1 MASIVGICNSAL
13 IKLGATRI
21 IQLTEGSKN
30 ANLCS
35 EQFEKVRD
43 DLLRGH
49 VWNFAIRRTKL
60 AMLAEAPAFEFGRAF
75 QLPSDFLRVVSVH
88 PDASGR
94 GVLPYRIEGRRLL
107 ADAGGTYLRYV
118 CQISDPND
126 MDALFREALAWALA
140 ADLSIPITQ
149 SNSMR
154 QMMEEGLRAQLAKAK
169 SVDAI
174 EDFPE
179 SDIVPAW
186 VAARG

>member
-43 DLLRGH
+43 DLLRSH
-49 VWNFAIRRTKL
+49 VWNFAIGRTKL
-60 AMLAEAPAFEFGRAF
+60 ARLAEAPAFEFGTAF

-88 PDASGR
+88 PDGSGQAT
-94 GVLPYRIEGRRLL
+94 VPYRIEGRRLL
-107 ADAGGTYLRYV
+107 AGSDAIYLRYIH
-118 CQISDPND
+118 QIIDPNE

-154 QMMEEGLRAQLAKAK
+154 QMMEDGVRSQLSKAK

-179 SDIVPAW
+179 PEPAPAW

>member
-49 VWNFAIRRTKL
+49 VWNFAIARIQL
-60 AMLAEAPAFEFGRAF
+60 ARLAEAPAFEFGTAF

-88 PDASGR
+88 PDGAGQA
-94 GVLPYRIEGRRLL
+94 VIPYRIEGRRLL
-107 ADAGGTYLRYV
+107 ADSETIFLRYIR
-118 CQISDPND
+118 QISDPNE

-149 SNSMR
+149 SNSMS
-154 QMMEEGLRAQLAKAK
+154 QMMEDGLRKQLSKAQ

-179 SDIVPAW
+179 PEIAPAW
-186 VAARG
+186 VAVRG